1 MAQFRKDINQL
12 DGAISTRYEVVMLAD
27 NYGNINPGTGGTA
40 VDAFGRSRIA
50 QPYTLF
56 DSQNI
61 YDSNNY
67 WSESNSGTASVYQA
81 NESALDLTIDGT
93 NNSYIYRETKRAF
106 PYQPGKSL
114 LVLNSFAFNEGKE
127 GLRQR
132 IGYFDSQNGIFL
144 EQNGTDLYLVRR
156 SFVNGIVEETRVLQ
170 SDWNFDKFDGTGPSL
185 RDLDVSKANIF
196 WLDVEWLGVGAVRC
210 GFVVDGQMSI
220 AHVFYHDNVG
230 TTTYMTSATLPL
242 RIEIENTADTG
253 SASSL
258 KQICNSVISEG
269 GYGKKVRPK
278 ILRRNTDV
286 EIGKTTWKPLVA
298 LRLNSNR
305 LNSIVLPG
313 TYRIYSA
320 TSPADIE
327 LAWVRNPASLTVP
340 ASPGGWIQNGNVDE
354 CVDATAVDITGG
366 IFESTDYIATSNQSG
381 GAATAEFDY
390 NFDTQLG
397 RSIDGASDV
406 LVLVARTITSN
417 GDTVS
422 RTAATYYDLT

>member
-1 MAQFRKDINQL
+1 
-12 DGAISTRYEVVMLAD
+12 
-27 NYGNINPGTGGTA
+27 
-40 VDAFGRSRIA
+40 
-50 QPYTLF
+50 
-56 DSQNI
+56 
-61 YDSNNY
+61 
-67 WSESNSGTASVYQA
+67 
-81 NESALDLTIDGT
+81 
-93 NNSYIYRETKRAF
+93 
-106 PYQPGKSL
+106 
-114 LVLNSFAFNEGKE
+114 
-127 GLRQR
+127 
-132 IGYFDSQNGIFL
+132 
-144 EQNGTDLYLVRR
+144 
-156 SFVNGIVEETRVLQ
+156 
-170 SDWNFDKFDGTGPSL
+170 
-185 RDLDVSKANIF
+185 
-196 WLDVEWLGVGAVRC
+196 
-210 GFVVDGQMSI
+210 
-220 AHVFYHDNVG
+220 
-230 TTTYMTSATLPL
+230 MTSATLPL

-278 ILRRNTDV
+278 ILRRSTDV

-305 LNSIVLPG
+305 TNSIVLPG

-327 LAWVRNPASLTVP
+327 LAWVRNPTSLTVG
-340 ASPGGWIQNGNVDE
+340 ATGWVQNGNVDE
-354 CVDATAVDITGG
+354 CVDATAVNITGG

-381 GAATAEFDY
+381 GAATGEFDY

-397 RSIDGASDV
+397 RSIDGTSDV

>member
-1 MAQFRKDINQL
+1 MAQFRTDINQL
-12 DGAISTRYEVVMLAD
+12 DNKISTRYEVVMLAD

-40 VDAFGRSRIA
+40 VDAFGRSRMA

-56 DSQNI
+56 DSQHI
-61 YDSNNY
+61 YDENSY
-67 WSESNSGTASVYQA
+67 WSEDNSGTAAVYQA
-81 NESALDLTIDGT
+81 NESAINLTIDGT
-93 NNSYIYRETKRAF
+93 DGSYIYRETKRPF

-114 LVLNSFAFNEGKE
+114 LVLNSFAFNEGKA

-132 IGYFDSQNGIFL
+132 IGYFDTQNGIFL
-144 EQNGTDLYLVRR
+144 EQDGTDLYFVRR
-156 SFVNGIVEETRVLQ
+156 SYVSGSVVETKVAQ
-170 SDWNFDKFDGTGPSL
+170 ADWNFDKFDGTGPSQ
-185 RDLDVSKANIF
+185 RDLDISKANIF

-220 AHVFYHDNVG
+220 AHVFYNDNVG

-242 RIEIENTADTG
+242 RIEVENTADTG
-253 SASSL
+253 SSSTL

-278 ILRRNTDV
+278 VLRRSTGVSISD
-286 EIGKTTWKPLVA
+286 TAWKPLVA

-305 LNSIVLPG
+305 LNSVVLPG
-313 TYRIYSA
+313 SYRVYSS

-340 ASPGGWIQNGNVDE
+340 ASPGGWVQNGNVDE
-354 CVDATAVDITGG
+354 CVDATAVDVTGG
-366 IFESTDYIATSNQSG
+366 TFESTDYIATSNQSG
-381 GAATAEFDY
+381 GAAVGEFDY

-397 RSIDGASDV
+397 RTIDGTSDV